1 MDWYQHSGYP
11 AQSANGDSASARSEF
26 DAIALNGTKLPALT
40 GSALRIVRVNAAGTA
55 LESVT
60 TATATLET
68 YASVQAGTQIGL
80 AAAKTTPVDADV
92 FPALDSAAANILTKF
107 TWANIKA
114 TMYAAFGVLLAAG
127 TGKTTP
133 TGADSLAISD
143 SAAAGATKT
152 LTFTNLVTYLAGL
165 CSAGWN
171 AATATLATTATNQFG
186 GTVAAT
192 TISAIGLIFAN
203 GGQIEFPATPNPSA
217 DANTLDDYKEG
228 SYVPTGTMNTSG
240 TVTITSSTITYT
252 KIGKRVFVSGFI
264 VFNSVSSPLGNL
276 ILSALPW
283 ASYGNSSFG
292 VFSSGGGASGGPI
305 EAYIGNSANIVLG
318 KAAGGDFAMF
328 GSGDLVN
335 NQQIYISGSYIAA
348 N

>member
-26 DAIALNGTKLPALT
+26 DAIALDGTKMPALT

-114 TMYAAFGVLLAAG
+114 TMYNTFGVLLAAG

-152 LTFTNLVTYLAGL
+152 LTFTDLVTYLAGL

-171 AATATLATTATNQFG
+171 ADTATLATTATN
-186 GTVAAT
+186 
-192 TISAIGLIFAN
+192 L
-203 GGQIEFPATPNPSA
+203 
-217 DANTLDDYKEG
+217 
-228 SYVPTGTMNTSG
+228 SG
-240 TVTITSSTITYT
+240 TPTFFAPITNSLSSDVYITSSAYFTGPSVAQGTSGKWFASGSVAVTNSYASHWAVKLWDGATVIARAALYT
-252 KIGKRVFVSGFI
+252 PASQTSSIAVSGFI
-264 VFNSVSSPLGNL
+264 ASPAGNIRISVAELSTGLGG
-276 ILSALPW
+276 ILADV
-283 ASYGNSSFG
+283 YGT
-292 VFSSGGGASGGPI
+292 
-305 EAYIGNSANIVLG
+305 
-318 KAAGGDFAMF
+318 GDNKDSTLTAIRV
-328 GSGDLVN
+328 G
-335 NQQIYISGSYIAA
+335 
-348 N
+348 